1 MDKPFVDS
9 LLLDGLHSGRQLTQI
24 ISELEDALGLEL
36 GLYSL
41 DLQPLPS
48 NARARLPGSFENAF
62 ASSSGTEA
70 GLRSEYFSVDPEG
83 RRCCVSPIIRDGVQ
97 LGIIVVYARD
107 GALSREELHS
117 LSVRLSKFCAFFI
130 NAEISSSQRHS
141 YESLLLTGAVFSSNT
156 GFDITSDAGIAE
168 KLRCGYVFC
177 AFLSPS
183 RQIRQLRNAE
193 RDLGRFF
200 HNALHIIRENVILMF
215 LHSLK
220 PDGRS
225 LPSPVRKELSTFAQR
240 HKLQCGVSDC
250 FDSLSDRDF
259 YIRQALACLDMAKS
273 DTDIVYAG
281 EHYCGLVFERINSEL
296 GTDVFL
302 LQKLV
307 QISDYDQTFGTEYL
321 ATLRAYLSS
330 GNRVTAAANELY
342 INHSTLNYRLKK
354 LRSNFGIDVEDS
366 RSMNALRFGLINFDK
381 R

>member
-1 MDKPFVDS
+1 MDKPSIDS

-41 DLQPLPS
+41 DLQQLPS

-97 LGIIVVYARD
+97 LGIIVVYTRD

-141 YESLLLTGAVFSSNT
+141 YESLWLTGAVFSSNT

-168 KLRCGYVFC
+168 KLRGGYVFC

-193 RDLGRFF
+193 RDLGPFLSQCAA
-200 HNALHIIRENVILMF
+200 HNPRERHTHVPALAQA
-215 LHSLK
+215 
-220 PDGRS
+220 GRPLTPPPPFEKNS
-225 LPSPVRKELSTFAQR
+225 QHLPS
-240 HKLQCGVSDC
+240 G
-250 FDSLSDRDF
+250 
-259 YIRQALACLDMAKS
+259 
-273 DTDIVYAG
+273 
-281 EHYCGLVFERINSEL
+281 INSSAASL
-296 GTDVFL
+296 TALTAFPTG
-302 LQKLV
+302 
-307 QISDYDQTFGTEYL
+307 ISTS
-321 ATLRAYLSS
+321 ARPSPAWIWRSPIPIS
-330 GNRVTAAANELY
+330 
-342 INHSTLNYRLKK
+342 STLESTIAGSFL
-354 LRSNFGIDVEDS
+354 SG
-366 RSMNALRFGLINFDK
+366 
-381 R
+381 